1 MSQFIK
7 PSVNNN
13 VSFDLINFNTTS
25 INKQLDK
32 EFEFFKIKID
42 KNKTNF
48 KCFIKSDKNID
59 LIIMGVSYL
68 NMTRELIKDS
78 YNKNDNIL
86 NLNHGMREPNPLDLT
101 SFLEKMINNNVY
113 NFKNKLKEKNSEK
126 LFSLNKFIYKN
137 DKSTIID
144 IDIDKFKHIDYIYI
158 IIHSNTKNN
167 NTKCNII
174 QYNKNNSSISNKELD
189 IQLKHL

>member
-1 MSQFIK
+1 MIFLLDESNKIYLVDFALVII
-7 PSVNNN
+7 
-13 VSFDLINFNTTS
+13 IN
-25 INKQLDK
+25 
-32 EFEFFKIKID
+32 
-42 KNKTNF
+42 
-48 KCFIKSDKNID
+48 
-59 LIIMGVSYL
+59 LIISIL
-68 NMTRELIKDS
+68 ISFLLLPALIKF
-78 YNKNDNIL
+78 YHIPEKNKNDNIL

-174 QYNKNNSSISNKELD
+174 QYNKNTYIFNILFFFF
-189 IQLKHL
+189 LH